1 MRKETLPL
9 LLLLLTM
16 TAAGAWAQK
25 TYTVKM
31 KQGTTDAAKWTVTP
45 PEAATTG
52 VAEGTEVKLK
62 YSGKL
67 KVKAVAAEIVIDLS
81 TVTAA
86 DLEADGLTL
95 IVPNGGTL
103 TGTLDVESKPY
114 KIVIADGATVTLA
127 GVTIL
132 GNNGDDEAYDH
143 AGITCAGDAT
153 IILRDGTENTVRG
166 FYGKYPGI
174 YVPGDKADASNNKTL
189 TIKGGPLGTGK
200 LTANSNR
207 IAAGIGGGYEISCG
221 NIVIQGGDIKATG
234 VNSGAGI
241 GSGFQASCGDITI
254 SGGTVEATGGK
265 GVAGIGSGYTNSGC
279 GAITISGGT
288 VKANGGED
296 GAGIGSGY
304 SKSGCGAINITGGT
318 VDATGGKYAAGI
330 GSGYSESKCGAIN
343 ITGGTVEATGGERGA
358 GIGSGYSKSGCGVI
372 TITKNEVS
380 VMATKGTN
388 APNSIGAGLGS
399 SCGTV
404 SIVVGANVTKI

>member
-132 GNNGDDEAYDH
+132 GNNVNDAAHMH

-241 GSGFQASCGDITI
+241 GSGFQARCCDITN
-254 SGGTVEATGGK
+254 SGGTVEATCATCA
-265 GVAGIGSGYTNSGC
+265 AGIGSRYDEYGC
-279 GAITISGGT
+279 GAINISGGT
-288 VKANGGED
+288 VKATGGNE
-296 GAGIGSGY
+296 GAGIGSGFY
-304 SKSGCGAINITGGT
+304 NSGCGAINITGGT
-318 VDATGGKYAAGI
+318 VEAIGGKYAAGI
-330 GSGYSESKCGAIN
+330 GSGYSESDCGAIT
-343 ITGGTVEATGGERGA
+343 ISGGTVDATGGERAA
-358 GIGSGYSKSGCGVI
+358 GIGSGYSESNCGAI
-372 TITKNEVS
+372 TITKNVVS
-380 VMATKGTN
+380 VIATKGTN
-388 APNSIGAGLGS
+388 ASNSIGEGDNS

-404 SIVVGANVTKI
+404 SIEEDANVTKK